1 MSETTEHREGS
12 GASRLRDSKTIGEIL
27 ETATAFEKAARDFYA
42 GLGHRV
48 SKPLRELT
56 RELAEEEQ
64 RHYELFKAL
73 AAREDVLAY
82 VGERIRTPSSD
93 PRFCDYVHLPELGDM
108 PDDQSILQYAMG
120 REQAAMEQYGE
131 LARETP
137 EGPLRDL
144 FQFLAQEEL
153 AHKGELEKR
162 YYELVYTR

>member
-1 MSETTEHREGS
+1 MSEITEYREGN
-12 GASRLRDSKTIGEIL
+12 GASRLRERRTIGEIL
-27 ETATAFEKAARDFYA
+27 KTTTDFEKAARDFYA
-42 GLGHRV
+42 GLGDRV
-48 SKPLRELT
+48 SKPLRELAH
-56 RELAEEEQ
+56 ELAEEEQ
-64 RHYELFKAL
+64 RHYDLLRSL

-93 PRFCDYVHLPELGDM
+93 HRFCDYVHLPELDDM

-120 REQAAMEQYGE
+120 REQAALEQYSS

-137 EGPLRDL
+137 EGPIRDL

-162 YYELVYTR
+162 YYELVYAR